1 MNTYVPIFRGL
12 DARGGRKLRTDT
24 HTHTHTQT
32 HGTTTVTKFIS
43 DWPTGAYRIQQQNI
57 QGSTQIAPLAVTS
70 GGEQISESSNKLRYG
85 HLRHDGIRSKH
96 HHPGTTTEF
105 HWPLFLISSH
115 IGVGW
120 GYGQNVHNIQ
130 VI

>member
-1 MNTYVPIFRGL
+1 MIYRGKRNERSMEML
-12 DARGGRKLRTDT
+12 LSFLESS
-24 HTHTHTQT
+24 
-32 HGTTTVTKFIS
+32 KFIS

-96 HHPGTTTEF
+96 HHPGTMTEF

-120 GYGQNVHNIQ
+120 GYGQNDHNIQ
-130 VI
+130 KKKRWESIVSRRSVMKC